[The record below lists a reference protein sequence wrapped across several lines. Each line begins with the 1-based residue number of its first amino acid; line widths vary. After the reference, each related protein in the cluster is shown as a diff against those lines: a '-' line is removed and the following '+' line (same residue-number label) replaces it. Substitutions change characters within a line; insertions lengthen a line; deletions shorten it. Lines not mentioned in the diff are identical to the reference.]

1 MTTATWYVCYLNAGA
16 TRPAR
21 VRPIVPAEGQDE
33 ALVER
38 ALGEAGLSFYL
49 PRMKREL
56 RHHRTKKI
64 IVRRFPL
71 FTGYIFVSTGTQELN
86 WMRLKA
92 CDGICGVLSL
102 DGRPWPIPAS
112 QVDALRQA
120 EADLVFDDT
129 HEARVKRGQEG
140 RNRRET
146 AAIRYPVGSSI
157 VLAEGPFAGLAGEV
171 VGVSTG
177 GLIRAIVEVFRQ
189 KTPMEI
195 PPEWIE
201 AKEAA

>member
-1 MTTATWYVCYLNAGA
+1 MTSWNWYVGYLNAGA
-16 TRPAR
+16 TRHAR
-21 VRPIVPAEGQDE
+21 AKPIVPAEGQDE
-33 ALVER
+33 AVVER
-38 ALGEAGLSFYL
+38 SLGESGFHYYL
-49 PRMKREL
+49 PRMRKEL
-56 RHHRTKKI
+56 RHHRTKKV

-71 FTGYIFVSTGTQELN
+71 FSGYIFVSAGAQEPN

-146 AAIRYPVGSSI
+146 AAIRYPVGASI

-171 VGVSTG
+171 VGISTG

-201 AKEAA
+201 LKEAA

>member
-1 MTTATWYVCYLNAGA
+1 MTTSNWYVAYLRAGA

-21 VRPIVPAEGQDE
+21 ARPLVPAEGQDE
-33 ALVER
+33 ALVEH
-38 ALGEAGLSFYL
+38 ALGDAGFNFYL

-64 IVRRFPL
+64 IVRRFAL
-71 FTGYIFVSTGTQELN
+71 FSGYIFVSAGAHDPN

-102 DGRPWPIPAS
+102 DGRPWPIPEA
-112 QVDALRQA
+112 QVEALRQA
-120 EADLVFDDT
+120 EFDLVFDDT
-129 HEARVKRGQEG
+129 HEARLKRGQEG

-146 AAIRYPVGSSI
+146 AALHFPVGASI
-157 VLAEGPFAGLAGEV
+157 VLTEGPFAGLPGEV
-171 VGVSTG
+171 VGVGTG